1 MRRAWRWIWRL
12 LVGLLA
18 LAVVGITV
26 VVIALHT
33 DWGRDLVRRRIVAA
47 LQRSFP
53 GSTIGRL
60 TGSVFGTVVAHDVEL
75 VGLDHRPIAT
85 IATLD
90 IDLALWPLLGH
101 TARVE
106 RIVADGVTAYPRTLP
121 PVPDDHAGPTPWNVE
136 LVQVSVHHATVK
148 SDAGVTV
155 LDVDVRA
162 SATIPSGGPITAI
175 ATFGGRWTDRTFGG
189 IAAMTVGDDVA
200 IPFATAGAGGAWV
213 IASGAAIEARR
224 GHLVAALPAAD
235 LARLAPRAPV
245 RGDARVSLTAAARG
259 ADTQL
264 VISGF
269 VGATPLSAVVLGDP
283 VTRRARGVIGVTGA
297 ELASVTGDRVRGLG
311 TAVIAATIE
320 GTHASGT
327 VIAGG
332 VVDGYPAGHAV
343 IAVDGTLD
351 GGEVLVL
358 ATGEGDARIGAIGHA
373 HRVGRDLQVDDARVG
388 AWVAD
393 LDTASLGHAPVHGAL
408 AAEIAA
414 SGPVTALDVKGKV
427 AGTKVRYERMAV
439 VSAKGRF
446 HVVLDDQRLGT
457 AHVELGGV
465 VNAGKPV
472 GSAVIDAY
480 NRVDGRI
487 VVDAVGHPA
496 RAPIVGRIHG
506 VVTPGTVTEIALG
519 GHRLE
524 TPRGVW
530 SGSGGHVRID
540 RRTITV
546 RDVLTRQGDAWAK
559 LEASLGRTTD
569 ALTVSLEAHAIPAAV
584 ARPGALGT
592 VSGAG
597 TLERARA
604 RWSGTG
610 MLSGTG
616 LALGADTRAIDA
628 GANVTIEGRRV
639 TVAVN
644 ASNSTLGGARAS
656 LEVEGPSNLIDPDA
670 WLRVARGDLHAVT
683 IGVDKV
689 DLAAISRGKT
699 EGQIDGTLSI
709 REGVPSG
716 ALHVR
721 GVPTPVGEA
730 RADVTLALTEVGF
743 VDANANATIDE
754 VGAATGSAR
763 IAIPDHPFSPA
774 AWKALGTKV
783 AHGATAEA
791 NNITFGPKLL
801 SLLHVDAPLRGTASV
816 KLDLGAGA
824 SSATVAVDVHDL
836 IGGPLLH
843 GLDVHL
849 DGTADASGTR
859 AALRVRAGALTLLDL
874 PNAATPVTLERW
886 LTAARGAVTA
896 PVSGTVVIGQVEAKD
911 ALALVGRTDVTS
923 GTVAGRAKIGG
934 TIGTPTGTATLDLHG
949 IHVTPQFASK
959 APPALELLHVDAGW
973 GGAGGHVTITGNE
986 AGSGTLFVDVRGRP
1000 DQLASLD
1007 GRVTIENFDLAPVVV
1022 FLPGPLAGASGTLKT
1037 DLTIRGLDPSTGSV
1051 RGTLHLRDGRL
1062 PIAPAIGT
1070 LRKADVQLALT
1081 DLGITGSID
1090 GRLGAGTIKVKATS
1104 GADGVE
1110 TTLDAWLT
1118 KVSPIGAL
1126 QPILDATLHG
1136 TFHRERLA
1144 WRGKLTV
1151 SKTSIVVP
1159 EQTGHELL
1167 DAAAPTDLIFVD
1179 LPVPHLPIAAAA
1191 PLHPWLVAE
1200 VDVKPVTITVPEF
1213 AVDAV
1218 AGGKVT
1224 VSVGET
1230 VGLDGEMRVERG
1242 SADLFG
1248 HRYRVELGQLVFDG
1262 TTDGLLDLKLA
1273 HDFSDATTFVRFAGR
1288 LSALAGQEPEFS
1300 SEPGVYSQG
1309 QLLGFFLGGEP
1320 GGDPAKQTKEAAAG
1334 FGASLAS
1341 TKIGRRLKHY
1351 LPVSLDVLRC
1361 DPGAGQSG
1369 ASCTLG
1375 KWVTEKIFLSYKQNL
1390 QARYDENTGDAAL
1403 EWHWRPNWQLELSG
1417 GDRHYYGSDL
1427 LWRYRW

>member
-1 MRRAWRWIWRL
+1 
-12 LVGLLA
+12 
-18 LAVVGITV
+18 
-26 VVIALHT
+26 
-33 DWGRDLVRRRIVAA
+33 
-47 LQRSFP
+47 
-53 GSTIGRL
+53 
-60 TGSVFGTVVAHDVEL
+60 VEL
-75 VGLDHRPIAT
+75 DQ
-85 IATLD
+85 
-90 IDLALWPLLGH
+90 
-101 TARVE
+101 
-106 RIVADGVTAYPRTLP
+106 
-121 PVPDDHAGPTPWNVE
+121 
-136 LVQVSVHHATVK
+136 VQVHHAKVI

-155 LDVDVRA
+155 EELDLAA
-162 SATIPSGGPITAI
+162 SARIPAGGPIAAI

-189 IAAMTVGDDVA
+189 IAIVTVGDDVE

-213 IASGAAIEARR
+213 IASDAAIDARR

-245 RGDARVSLTAAARG
+245 RGDARVSITAAARG
-259 ADTQL
+259 AETQL
-264 VISGF
+264 VIAAS
-269 VGATPLSAVVLGDP
+269 VGATPLSAVLLGDL
-283 VTRRARGVIGVTGA
+283 VARRGRGVIAVSGA
-297 ELASVTGDRVRGLG
+297 DLASVTGDRVSGLG
-311 TAVIAATIE
+311 TAVIAATTD

-327 VIAGG
+327 LIAGG
-332 VVDGYPAGHAV
+332 AVDGYPAGHAV

-358 ATGEGDARIGAIGHA
+358 ATGEGDARLGAVGHA
-373 HRVGRDLQVDDARVG
+373 HRVGSVITVDDAHLG

-393 LDTASLGHAPVHGAL
+393 LDTASLGRAPVHGAL
-408 AAEIAA
+408 ATEVQA
-414 SGPVTALDVKGKV
+414 SGPVTALDVNGTI
-427 AGTKVRYERMAV
+427 AGTKLRYERLGV
-439 VSAKGRF
+439 GSLKGRF
-446 HVVLDDQRLGT
+446 HALLDDQRLGT
-457 AHVELGGV
+457 AHLELAGV
-465 VNAGKPV
+465 VNTRKLV
-472 GSAVIDAY
+472 GSAVLDAY
-480 NRVDGRI
+480 NRVDGSI
-487 VVDAVGHPA
+487 VVDAIGHPA
-496 RAPIVGRIHG
+496 IAPIVATVHG

-519 GHRLE
+519 RHRLD

-546 RDVLTRQGDAWAK
+546 RDVETRQGDAWAK
-559 LEASLGRTTD
+559 VDASLGRLTD
-569 ALTVSLEAHAIPAAV
+569 ALTASVEAHAIPAAV
-584 ARPGALGT
+584 ARPGVLGT

-597 TLERARA
+597 TLERARG
-604 RWSGTG
+604 RWSGSG

-616 LALGADTRAIDA
+616 LALHADTIAIDA
-628 GANVTIEGRRV
+628 GANVTIDGRRV
-639 TVAVN
+639 TIGVN
-644 ASNSTLGGARAS
+644 ASNPTLGGARAS
-656 LEVEGPSNLIDPDA
+656 LEVDGPNNLVDPDA

-683 IGVDKV
+683 IGLDQVDV
-689 DLAAISRGKT
+689 AAISRGKT
-699 EGQIDGTLSI
+699 EGHIDGTLSI
-709 REGVPSG
+709 REGIPSG
-716 ALHVR
+716 ALRVR

-730 RADVTLALTEVGF
+730 QADVTLALTDVGF
-743 VDANANATIDE
+743 VDANAAATISE
-754 VGAATGSAR
+754 LGAATGSAR
-763 IAIPDHPFSPA
+763 IAIPDHPFDPA
-774 AWKALGTKV
+774 AWKALGTKI
-783 AHGATAEA
+783 ARSATAEA
-791 NNITFGPKLL
+791 KNIAFSPKLL
-801 SLLHVDAPLRGTASV
+801 SLLHVDAALRGTVSV
-816 KLDLGAGA
+816 KLELGAGA
-824 SSATVAVDVHDL
+824 SSATLAVDVHDL
-836 IGGPLLH
+836 IGGPLVH
-843 GLDVHL
+843 GLDVHVES
-849 DGTADASGTR
+849 TADAGGTR
-859 AALRVRAGALTLLDL
+859 GALRVGAGALTLVDL
-874 PNAATPVTLERW
+874 PNAATPVTLDRW

-896 PVSGTVVIGQVEAKD
+896 PISGTVAIGQVEAKD

-923 GTVAGRAKIGG
+923 GTVAGRATIGG
-934 TIGTPTGTATLDLHG
+934 TIGTPTGTATLDLRG
-949 IHVTPQFASK
+949 IHVRPQFASK
-959 APPALELLHVDAGW
+959 APPALEKLHVDAGW
-973 GGAGGHVTITGNE
+973 GGAAGHVTITGNE
-986 AGSGTLFVDVRGRP
+986 AGKGTLLVDVRGRP
-1000 DQLASLD
+1000 DQLASLN
-1007 GRVTIENFDLAPVVV
+1007 GRVTIEKLDLAPVVV
-1022 FLPGPLAGASGTLKT
+1022 FLPGQLAGASGTLET

-1062 PIAPAIGT
+1062 PIAPSIGT
-1070 LRKADVQLALT
+1070 LRKADVQLAIT
-1081 DLGITGSID
+1081 DVGITGSID
-1090 GRLGAGTIKVKATS
+1090 GKLGAGTIKVKATS

-1110 TTLDAWLT
+1110 TTFDAWLT

-1136 TFHRERLA
+1136 TFHRERLV

-1179 LPVPHLPIAAAA
+1179 LPLPHLPIAAAA

-1213 AVDAV
+1213 AVDAI

-1230 VGLDGEMRVERG
+1230 IGLDGELRVERG

-1273 HDFSDATTFVRFAGR
+1273 HDFSEATTFVRFAGR
-1288 LSALAGQEPEFS
+1288 LSKLSGQEPEFS
-1300 SEPGVYSQG
+1300 SEPGAYSQG

-1375 KWVTEKIFLSYKQNL
+1375 KWVTAKIFLSYKQNL

-1403 EWHWRPNWQLELSG
+1403 EWHWRPNWQLDLSG